1 MNLTVKQTKRITG
14 EVTVPGDKSIS
25 HRAVMLGALA
35 EGTTTIE
42 GFLMGADCLSTIN
55 CFRALGIPINVDG
68 RKVAVVGGGEKGFCT
83 PDTVLDTGNSGTTT
97 RLIMGILAS
106 EPGLYAVLNG
116 DSSLNGRPMGR
127 VTKPLMQ
134 MGAQIYGRADDT
146 MMPVTIRG
154 HHLRAIDYQSP
165 VASAQVKS
173 AVLLAGLR
181 AQGKS
186 RYTEPSPSR
195 DHTENM
201 LKAFG
206 ADLSRSGNTV
216 ELEGGQVLTGQR
228 VQVPGDISSAAFL
241 IVAALIVPQGHLI
254 VKNVGINVTRNGII
268 EALQEMGADI
278 QILNRRFFGR
288 EEVADLEVK
297 SSSLRAAQF
306 GGSLI
311 PRMIDEIPALAVAAL
326 TAEGKTII
334 KDAQELRVK
343 ESDRISA
350 LALELKKLGAA
361 ITERPDGIEI
371 LGGRLLQGTLVS
383 SHQDHRLAMALA
395 MAGLIAQ
402 GTTIVEG
409 AESVTVSFP
418 DFTEVLKS
426 ISRGK
431 LI

>member
-1 MNLTVKQTKRITG
+1 MNLTVKQTNKISG
-14 EVTVPGDKSIS
+14 EVIVPGDKSIS

-35 EGTTTIE
+35 EGTTTID

-55 CFRALGIPINVDG
+55 CFRALGIPISVDG
-68 RKVAVVGGGEKGFCT
+68 NKVVVIGGGKTGFCT

-127 VTKPLMQ
+127 VTKPLTE
-134 MGAQIYGRADDT
+134 MGAEIYGRAGGT

-154 HHLRAIDYQSP
+154 HHLKAIEYQSP

-173 AVLLAGLR
+173 ALLLAGLR
-181 AQGKS
+181 AQGKC
-186 RYTEPSPSR
+186 RYTEPSLSR

-201 LKAFG
+201 LEAFG
-206 ADLSRSGNTV
+206 ADLTRSGTTV

-241 IVAALIVPQGHLI
+241 IVAALIVPQGHLL
-254 VKNVGINVTRNGII
+254 VKNVGINVTRSGII
-268 EALQEMGADI
+268 EALLEMGADI

-306 GGSLI
+306 GGSHI

-326 TAEGKTII
+326 TAKGKTII

-350 LALELKKLGAA
+350 LAVELKKFGAV

-371 LGGRLLQGTLVS
+371 IGGRLLQGSCVS
-383 SHQDHRLAMALA
+383 SHQDHRLAMSLA

-402 GTTIVEG
+402 GTTKIEG

-426 ISRGK
+426 ISEAS
-431 LI
+431 